1 MITEF
6 LTDPIIY
13 EIDTY
18 TLLGG
23 ILGSVLIGAIV
34 GYWRGW
40 TRHRNSE
47 AREAL
52 TLLEKMT
59 KSYSDR
65 SNDTGIALLKKLDE
79 KKVQD
84 NAKVE
89 IGVIR
94 QWIIAEAREK

>member
-1 MITEF
+1 MI
-6 LTDPIIY
+6 LPDPIIY
-13 EIDTY
+13 EIDNY

-23 ILGSVLIGAIV
+23 ILGSALLGIIV

-40 TRHRNSE
+40 TRHRNRE

-52 TLLEKMT
+52 AMLEKMA

-65 SNDTGIALLKKLDE
+65 SNDSGIALLKKLE
-79 KKVQD
+79 ERKVQD

-94 QWIIAEAREK
+94 QWITAEVREGNK

>member
-1 MITEF
+1 MN
-6 LTDPIIY
+6 LPDPIIY
-13 EIDTY
+13 EIDNY
-18 TLLGG
+18 TLIGG
-23 ILGSVLIGAIV
+23 ILGSALLGIIV

-40 TRHRNSE
+40 TRHRNRE

-52 TLLEKMT
+52 SFLEKMA

-94 QWIIAEAREK
+94 QWILSEVRENK